1 MNVYAS
7 EKKDFIKYENAKQ
20 LFKELYNVCQ
30 LFKET
35 GHWYYCY
42 CRQLRTQTIK
52 CTLCK
57 FDDAFDDKSYEKFL
71 LTHRKDQEKLQQ
83 IVDVYWNFIQKIQ
96 KEDRSALDFFNKEY
110 VWTFRDYRQG
120 IDMRSTLDEVIEHN
134 EELITSNGLD
144 IFLEI
149 FL

>member
-1 MNVYAS
+1 M
-7 EKKDFIKYENAKQ
+7 
-20 LFKELYNVCQ
+20 
-30 LFKET
+30 
-35 GHWYYCY
+35 
-42 CRQLRTQTIK
+42 
-52 CTLCK
+52 CK

-144 IFLEI
+144 TFLEI